1 MSQQQEQ
8 VIFNL
13 ELNTSGATTSINKL
27 QLVLYR
33 ALGLYNRICRLLGVP
48 DDSPLN
54 KMISRVQQLVMITR
68 QLTTTVTLL
77 QAASGPIGWA
87 LGGLGIAGV
96 VVSSVEFMQST
107 GE

>member
-8 VIFNL
+8 VVFNL
-13 ELNTSGATTSINKL
+13 ELNTVGASSSVSKL
-27 QLVLYR
+27 QTALYR

-54 KMISRVQQLVMITR
+54 KLITRVQGLVMITR

-77 QAASGPIGWA
+77 QAASGPVGWA
-87 LGGLGIAGV
+87 MASIGVAGV